1 MDKVS
6 LTNISV
12 PRTDLTPG
20 KVGKGAG
27 EARDGAFTEVLEK
40 SLSEVNDLQME
51 ADDAIRELAAGRT
64 EDLHRT
70 MIMIEKAELSFKL
83 MMKVRNKLLDAYQEI
98 MRLQV

>member
-6 LTNISV
+6 LTKISIPETDMK
-12 PRTDLTPG
+12 PR
-20 KVGKGAG
+20 GAP
-27 EARDGAFTEVLEK
+27 ENPAGAFGKVLEK
-40 SLSEVNDLQME
+40 SLGEVNDLQLK
-51 ADDAIRELAAGRT
+51 ADDAIRELAVGKT

-83 MMKVRNKLLDAYQEI
+83 MMKVRNKLLEAYQEI